1 MTLRNAHRYD
11 TKSIEPYKTTM
22 KTSLTVHCQDNSDL
36 AVTQFKAE
44 SPTGCIII
52 ASAFGIAQSFY
63 WPLAEYLSE
72 QGYTT
77 YCFDYRGTGE
87 NEDLEKGAFCLSTWA
102 TQDLEAV
109 IASALE
115 HPLPVH
121 FIGHSVGG
129 QILGLAPSSK
139 KLTSATF
146 IAASAPYW
154 KRWPRLADGLKIKVN
169 AGVILP
175 LVSKLYSRFP
185 SKKFGLGNQDLPPS
199 AVRQWAK
206 WMSKPDYLFNEEFGL
221 NCSAYREMDIPILS
235 LAFKD
240 DLLAPLENINHLLR
254 FFESADCEIK
264 QIKPSDVGAKHI
276 GHTGFFKEKFKD
288 SLWLDALY
296 FMKKAE
302 LPESATGHQTEQ
314 QAEQE
319 NQNENNDEVI
329 A

>member
-1 MTLRNAHRYD
+1 M
-11 TKSIEPYKTTM
+11 
-22 KTSLTVHCQDNSDL
+22 
-36 AVTQFKAE
+36 
-44 SPTGCIII
+44 
-52 ASAFGIAQSFY
+52 
-63 WPLAEYLSE
+63 
-72 QGYTT
+72 
-77 YCFDYRGTGE
+77 
-87 NEDLEKGAFCLSTWA
+87 
-102 TQDLEAV
+102 
-109 IASALE
+109 
-115 HPLPVH
+115 H

-129 QILGLAPSSK
+129 QILGLAPSSR

-175 LVSKLYSRFP
+175 LVSKLYARFP

-206 WMSKPDYLFNEEFGL
+206 WMSKPDYLFNKEFGL
-221 NCSAYREMDIPILS
+221 DCSAYREMGIPILS

-254 FFESADCEIK
+254 FFENADCEIK

-302 LPESATGHQTEQ
+302 LPESASEQQTED
-314 QAEQE
+314 
-319 NQNENNDEVI
+319 QNHSE
-329 A
+329 AMA